1 MLSCRVA
8 RVGAVIFDLDG
19 TLLDTEPLLDRANA
33 SVLRSY
39 GRELTPALR
48 AQLLGRSRAD
58 TNRIVAE
65 AAGPSV
71 DPHDVG
77 AMRTAMLDGGWS
89 SAGLKPG
96 AARLVARVAAAGM
109 PMAIATS
116 STTEAVAEKLRR
128 HDAIRAAMRVIVCTD
143 HPAVH
148 HPKPAP
154 DIFLVA
160 AAELGIA
167 PEACL
172 VIEDA
177 PSGVIAAKAA
187 GMRVIAVPD
196 PCVRGDPV
204 FAGAAQVVESLDELD
219 PDCWR

>member
-1 MLSCRVA
+1 
-8 RVGAVIFDLDG
+8 
-19 TLLDTEPLLDRANA
+19 LLDTEPLLDRANA

-39 GRELTPALR
+39 GRDLTPALR
-48 AQLLGRSRAD
+48 AQLLGRTRAD
-58 TNRIVAE
+58 TNRILAE

-71 DPHDVG
+71 DPYDVG
-77 AMRTAMLDGGWS
+77 AARAAMLDGAWS
-89 SAGLKPG
+89 SAGLMPG
-96 AARLVARVAAAGM
+96 AARLVARVAAGGT

-116 STTEAVAEKLRR
+116 STTDALVEKLRC
-128 HDAIRAAMRVIVCTD
+128 HDAIRAAMQVIVCTD
-143 HPAVH
+143 HPAVR

-160 AAELGIA
+160 AAELGI
-167 PEACL
+167 PPDACL

-204 FAGAAQVVESLDELD
+204 FAGAAQVIESLDELD